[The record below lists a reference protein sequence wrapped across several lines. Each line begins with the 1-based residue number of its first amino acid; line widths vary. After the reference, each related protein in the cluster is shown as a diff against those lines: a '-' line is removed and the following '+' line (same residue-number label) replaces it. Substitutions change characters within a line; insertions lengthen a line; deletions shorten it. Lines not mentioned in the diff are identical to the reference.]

1 MSGRR
6 YVCHDDRYILNLASE
21 TGAIVVS
28 NDNYRELVNDKPE
41 YKKVIEEKIL
51 MYTFVNDRYEKLM
64 MSHLHHVTTFKN
76 MNPCNPNMILNYWL
90 FFRFMPPDDP
100 FGRGGPN
107 LETFLRKQKPNH
119 CQPCPYEKKCTYG
132 NKCKYYHPDR
142 GPQPQKSISE
152 ELKENSSKKINEVRA
167 RSPSDDHLGKFRDS
181 GQTYCN

>member
-1 MSGRR
+1 
-6 YVCHDDRYILNLASE
+6 
-21 TGAIVVS
+21 
-28 NDNYRELVNDKPE
+28 
-41 YKKVIEEKIL
+41 
-51 MYTFVNDRYEKLM
+51 
-64 MSHLHHVTTFKN
+64 
-76 MNPCNPNMILNYWL
+76 
-90 FFRFMPPDDP
+90 MPPDDP

-167 RSPSDDHLGKFRDS
+167 RSPSDDHLGKVVEISVDLAFLS
-181 GQTYCN
+181 FQNLKNTEKISQLFHNLFKL